1 MHLDV
6 HITQGVQGMT
16 QVRYDGRGIGD
27 GRAGREGH
35 GGAGQSGMSS
45 GGWSST
51 WTVPG
56 RSPGRS
62 AGYTSI
68 PKSIKYGI
76 CKDID
81 GRGRSDGQCGAGI
94 SDCGNGI
101 MTGEV
106 VYYKGNG
113 YSSKPNTIKT
123 SLWKEL
129 DGHALDYDGHDAA
142 GKVRIPMEKVQQFVG
157 ITYGYP
163 VRGVSILCFLLTI
176 ALILFSFSQVFATMS
191 VCGTLDMALNLS
203 SPYSLA
209 TEMGNLATKTIT
221 TSSCLAQESG
231 EALATETVFIN
242 LEVMTQGSIIHCDL
256 ATDMQDVTS
265 VWRGMGLSESYN
277 YTCQVVVGHQLG
289 QLPGEVC
296 DETVGVCD
304 ETVGDFG
311 LATNMQD
318 VTYEMRGMDKPAL
331 YKCQAAND
339 HQVEEFP
346 GVMVPEFE
354 HLCDDDSIGALS
366 HAQVGRIVLGGTRV
380 YVFASQ
386 STSLEEY
393 VCLDS
398 CLSEHVFCDSRLV
411 LDIRKG
417 ERQLNLESNSGSLPI
432 SEIANVKGLYEDVW
446 FSMKAITNILSL
458 KKVRNEFPVSYDG
471 DNFII
476 HRALQGYF
484 NMVFKLLSWS
494 TGYVV
499 SRQDTA
505 SWKKPELL
513 VKSLGGYWYWPSF
526 QDEMLVVIW
535 FLEASILKDSA
546 LHVLDINDPRS
557 QESYAFVET
566 VADNMQMFT
575 KREIA
580 DGNLARD
587 LQAVLGYP
595 SNGDL
600 KWIIQANY
608 LKDNPV
614 RTRDVDVALKIYGP
628 SVALLKGKTVCK
640 TAPVARQDVV
650 EVPKEIRMLHKR
662 VTLSIDIFF
671 VNGIPYF
678 ATLSMKICFLS
689 VTHLPNRKIP
699 TIFKALKAM
708 HNYYLQ
714 RGFQIVFIKG
724 DGEFKPLKDLIES
737 ELFGGPTMNLTSAKE
752 HEPYI
757 ERKTRVIKERLRAII
772 YSMPVNAVPSL
783 VMIHMV
789 LFVAKALNIFPV
801 KGGIP
806 GWSPKQIMTGEVVNY
821 KYYCVPFGSYC
832 QISSEDTPR
841 NSMLARTEGA
851 IALGPSGNAQGG
863 IKIYTLNTG
872 KVVVRRQF
880 KKLPMTD
887 AVIARIGL
895 LAVGQPS
902 HPVVTDRRGRPIG
915 EAVREHFDYDNSE
928 ADDDLPGV
936 HLPNTDVSAKI
947 PGVGTIDQDPTP
959 DDPIDDDVDVG
970 NDFGID
976 EPQDT
981 EELVQN
987 DNVAVEPVAV
997 EPVEADLGAV
1007 EFPVGGTG
1015 DGNVPSAPAG
1025 VRRSTRERKPVV
1037 NYKPGMTGKKYSF
1050 AAMELI
1056 TTELGLSYC
1065 NDSYEHD
1072 AKVACSFMQQLSLRA
1087 AMREWGKDAEDAGVK
1102 EVSQLHWRDMFVPN
1116 TYSNFT
1122 GDEKQKDI
1130 ENLMFVVKM
1139 SDNKVLLAECWDA
1152 IYGLLWNAG
1161 PASMQACIT
1170 STVVEMTE
1178 ESDNPVD
1185 LVGVAGV
1192 DWDNQN
1198 TMLLNVDDNI
1208 TGVCPHDHNNEV
1220 IDGTMIV
1227 GLLYYRKFS
1236 ESLAE
1241 QGYVANAYDPC
1252 VWNKVIR
1259 GKQSTICFHVD
1270 DCKISHVSEKVNE
1283 DTISWLR
1290 RDYESIFTDGSGEM
1304 KVARGKVH
1312 KYLGMKLDF
1321 TNVGVVIVT
1330 MIDYINDVIKAWDDA
1345 VTKFNDGFEPVEKR
1359 QRIATASPEDLFKIN
1374 EGVVKLDKDK
1384 SKVFHSIVAMIL
1396 YIVKRA
1402 RPDAALANAF
1412 LTTRVRGPDEDDW
1425 RKLRHLINYFRS
1437 TRELPLVLGAA
1448 QTGVLQWYVD
1458 ASFAVYQD
1466 MRGQTGGALTL
1477 GRGCPT
1483 VQTTK
1488 TKCATRSST
1497 IQELVAVDEMMSD
1510 ILWTRLFMKEQGIK
1524 VTDNI
1529 LYQDNKSAILL
1540 EKNGRASSSK
1550 RTKHIEIR
1558 YYYVADRIAKGDLTV
1573 VWCPTDKMIADY
1585 LTKPLQGK
1593 MFIKFRNL
1601 LMGAVPMWHDVD

>member
-1 MHLDV
+1 MVMAVLDN
-6 HITQGVQGMT
+6 Q
-16 QVRYDGRGIGD
+16 
-27 GRAGREGH
+27 A
-35 GGAGQSGMSS
+35 
-45 GGWSST
+45 
-51 WTVPG
+51 
-56 RSPGRS
+56 
-62 AGYTSI
+62 
-68 PKSIKYGI
+68 
-76 CKDID
+76 
-81 GRGRSDGQCGAGI
+81 
-94 SDCGNGI
+94 
-101 MTGEV
+101 
-106 VYYKGNG
+106 
-113 YSSKPNTIKT
+113 
-123 SLWKEL
+123 
-129 DGHALDYDGHDAA
+129 
-142 GKVRIPMEKVQQFVG
+142 
-157 ITYGYP
+157 
-163 VRGVSILCFLLTI
+163 
-176 ALILFSFSQVFATMS
+176 
-191 VCGTLDMALNLS
+191 
-203 SPYSLA
+203 
-209 TEMGNLATKTIT
+209 
-221 TSSCLAQESG
+221 
-231 EALATETVFIN
+231 
-242 LEVMTQGSIIHCDL
+242 
-256 ATDMQDVTS
+256 
-265 VWRGMGLSESYN
+265 
-277 YTCQVVVGHQLG
+277 CQVVVGSRLG
-289 QLPGEVC
+289 QFPGEVC

-366 HAQVGRIVLGGTRV
+366 HAQVGRIVLGGSGEYACASQSTSLEDPVIVLGVDDRRSESVGCVFVNDKTGNQRYVVVLFATHDQNDKTQVTEVCDNLRDNNSIGAQSHAQVGRIVTGGSGV
-380 YVFASQ
+380 YVFASR

-398 CLSEHVFCDSRLV
+398 CSSEHVFCDSRLV
-411 LDIRKG
+411 LGIRKG
-417 ERQLNLESNSGSLPI
+417 EWQLNLESNSGSLPI

-484 NMVFKLLSWS
+484 NMVSKLLSWS

-628 SVALLKGKTVCK
+628 SVALLKGKTVRQ
-640 TAPVARQDVV
+640 TAPVVRQDVV
-650 EVPKEIRMLHKR
+650 QVPKEIRMLHKR

-737 ELFGGPTMNLTSAKE
+737 ELYGGPTLNLTSAKE
-752 HEPYI
+752 HEPTI

-783 VMIHMV
+783 VMIHME

-863 IKIYTLNTG
+863 IKFYTLNTG

-902 HPVVTDRRGRPIG
+902 HPVVTDRKGRPIG
-915 EAVREHFDYDNSE
+915 EAVREHFDYDNDNSE

-936 HLPNTDVSAKI
+936 HLPTTDDTAETT
-947 PGVGTIDQDPTP
+947 GVGTIDQEPTP
-959 DDPIDDDVDVG
+959 DVTIDDDVDVG

-997 EPVEADLGAV
+997 EPVEADLGVA

-1087 AMREWGKDAEDAGVK
+1087 AMREWGTDAEDAGVK

-1139 SDNKVLLAECWDA
+1139 SGNKVLLAECWDA

-1185 LVGVAGV
+1185 LVDVAGA

-1208 TGVCPHDHNNEV
+1208 TGVCPHDHNDEV
-1220 IDGTMIV
+1220 VDGTMKV

-1241 QGYVANAYDPC
+1241 QGYVVNAYDPC

-1312 KYLGMKLDF
+1312 KYLGMNLDF
-1321 TNVGVVIVT
+1321 TKVGVVVVT
-1330 MIDYINDVIKAWDDA
+1330 MIDYIDDVIKAWDDA

-1359 QRIATASPEDLFKIN
+1359 QRIATAAPEDLFKIN
-1374 EGVVKLDKDK
+1374 EDAVKLDKDK